1 MNLRICS
8 YKQRNRYEL
17 FQKKERFGAF
27 LQLDIHQSDELSTV
41 LRCFYFDYLIISK
54 SPETKMQQILFRIK
68 TTEKIS
74 FYAIKVH
81 AQPCARGISNV
92 YLYINI
98 YTMLVMTTFA
108 NNS

>member
-1 MNLRICS
+1 
-8 YKQRNRYEL
+8 
-17 FQKKERFGAF
+17 
-27 LQLDIHQSDELSTV
+27 
-41 LRCFYFDYLIISK
+41 
-54 SPETKMQQILFRIK
+54 MQQILFRIK

-81 AQPCARGISNV
+81 AQPYARGISNA